1 MPAYS
6 QAKMGTGAGKPS
18 ERIPPAAGP
27 TAEEK
32 KKEEKAFK
40 DGASRIPTP
49 EKKYDPWG
57 IVKESGNR

>member
-1 MPAYS
+1 
-6 QAKMGTGAGKPS
+6 MGTGAGKPS